1 MTANSDQVDAVVAA
15 APPPQPPVA
24 KEMEETSIIPGK
36 DLTTETHVETVTKE
50 EASNAP
56 FELLQQWHSQ
66 PRKMRIIHVGA
77 GATGLCA
84 AFKMERQLTDYELVC
99 YDRNSEV
106 GGTWLVNRYPGC
118 ACDVPAHIYTYTF
131 EPYAKWKSYYAT
143 SPDINDYFIEFCEKY
158 NLRKYIKLK
167 HTVLGA
173 VWHEDKAQWEVQV
186 EHNGETFTDWCDV
199 LVNGSGLLHQW
210 KCES

>member
-1 MTANSDQVDAVVAA
+1 MTLNHDQSGEAVTA
-15 APPPQPPVA
+15 APEPQPSVS
-24 KEMEETSIIPGK
+24 KEMDATSIIPSS
-36 DLTTETHVETVTKE
+36 DLIAKVHDETINESADKNKT
-50 EASNAP
+50 
-56 FELLQQWHSQ
+56 FELRQQWHSQ

-84 AFKMERQLTDYELVC
+84 AFKMERQLTEYELVC

-131 EPYAKWKSYYAT
+131 EPHTKWKSYYAT
-143 SPDINDYFIEFCEKY
+143 SPDIHDYFVGFCEKY
-158 NLRKYIKLK
+158 DLRKYIKLQ

-173 VWHEDKAQWEVQV
+173 VWHEDKAQWEVEV

-199 LVNGSGLLHQW
+199 LVNGSGLLNQW
-210 KCES
+210 QCEC